1 MNPNN
6 LPPIRVAIIDDQQ
19 LFLDGISS
27 LLSACP
33 ELEVTATALSG
44 DQALELFQQDCPH
57 IALLDLSMPGRD
69 GMEVL
74 ADFREQFPGLKVI
87 MLTVHDDMSSIR
99 GCMKRGAMG
108 YVLKICDKD
117 ELLHAILEVNGGR
130 KYLDPNVMEK
140 VLDEEIEP
148 PVQRAGKSFSG
159 SNQTLLSVREREVL
173 ALISEGKT
181 SEHIAS
187 LLFLS
192 INTIDTHRKNI
203 ISKLGARNVTDA
215 VRLALQNGLI

>member
-1 MNPNN
+1 MNPDN

-19 LFLDGISS
+19 MFLDGISS
-27 LLSACP
+27 LLSACR

-44 DQALELFQQDCPH
+44 DQALELFRQDCPH

-74 ADFREQFPGLKVI
+74 ADFSEQLPDLKVI
-87 MLTVHDDMSSIR
+87 MLTVHDDFPSIQE
-99 GCMKRGAMG
+99 CMNRGAMG
-108 YVLKICDKD
+108 YVLKINGKD
-117 ELLHAILEVNGGR
+117 ELLHAIQEVAGGR
-130 KYLDPNVMEK
+130 RYLDPK
-140 VLDEEIEP
+140 VLDIVLETKTP
-148 PVQRAGKSFSG
+148 ASAPKTGKSFSG
-159 SNQTLLSVREREVL
+159 SNQNLLSAREREVL

-181 SEHIAS
+181 SEHIAG

-192 INTIDTHRKNI
+192 TNTIDTHRKNI